1 MSEEDIRKYDQLF
14 FAADADKDG
23 FVDGICCQNHLTL
36 QGAEAKAFFSRSS
49 LPAHTLS
56 AIWKLCER
64 DGDGKLS
71 KGEFRLAMNLI
82 YWILGGNPTPSVL
95 PQALVDQAL
104 NIHLYLHR

>member
-23 FVDGICCQNHLTL
+23 FVDGT
-36 QGAEAKAFFSRSS
+36 EAKAFFSRSS
-49 LPAHTLS
+49 LPPQTLS
-56 AIWKLCER
+56 AIWKLSER

-95 PQALVDQAL
+95 PQALIDQAL
-104 NIHLYLHR
+104 NIHLYPKKERKK